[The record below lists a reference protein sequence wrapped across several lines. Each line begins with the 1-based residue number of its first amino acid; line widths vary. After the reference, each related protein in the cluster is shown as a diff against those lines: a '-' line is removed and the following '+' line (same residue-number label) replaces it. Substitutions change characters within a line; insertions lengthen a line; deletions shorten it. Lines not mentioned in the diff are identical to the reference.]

1 MRIRFIN
8 CRILTMKN
16 PDVFEGELW
25 VNNDTIEY
33 VGEAKQTEEVFDR
46 VIDCKGNVLMPSF
59 KNAHAHSAMTFSRS
73 LADNLPLD
81 VWLNTKIFPMEGKLT
96 PEHVYWFTKL
106 AVMEYVKCGT
116 TLAFDMY
123 FHHDSY
129 AKVSDETG
137 FRFAFVSGMNDF
149 GGFEDLESKYL
160 KFNNYS
166 DLISY
171 NMGFHAEYTTSMEL
185 MKKLSELSHKY
196 EEPIYVHNSETR
208 KEVEGCISR
217 YGKTPTQ
224 VMDDIGLF
232 DFGGGGFHCVHMSEE
247 DYEIFRKRDLLA
259 VFNPCSNLKL
269 SSGIAD
275 IKKFIDM
282 GINVSVGTDGAG
294 SNNSLNIFRDLYL
307 ASVLPNVR
315 GEGEAN
321 VDPFVLLKGVTSVGP
336 HYMKFKDCDY
346 LEAGKK
352 ADIILI
358 DMKDPSM
365 QPVNNFAVNLVYS
378 GSPDSVKMTMING
391 QIVYEN
397 GEFKTIDSEEV
408 IKKCNVLLNEIRL

>member
-1 MRIRFIN
+1 MNYRFIN
-8 CRILTMKN
+8 ANILSMKN
-16 PDVFEGELW
+16 SELVSGEVW
-25 VNNDTIEY
+25 VKDNVIEY
-33 VGEAKQTEEVFDR
+33 VGEATNTDKSFDR

-59 KNAHAHSAMTFSRS
+59 KNAHAHSSMTFSRS

-137 FRFAFVSGMNDF
+137 FRFSFVSGMNDF
-149 GGFEDLESKYL
+149 GGFDELEEKYL

-166 DLISY
+166 DLVSF
-171 NMGFHAEYTTSMEL
+171 NLGFHAEYTTSMDL
-185 MKKLSELSHKY
+185 MKKLSDLCHKY
-196 EEPIYVHNSETR
+196 EEPIFAHNSETR

-217 YGKTPTQ
+217 YGKTPTE
-224 VMDDIGLF
+224 VMEDVGLF
-232 DFGGGGFHCVHMSEE
+232 DFGGGGFHCVHMSDN
-247 DYEIFRKRDLLA
+247 DYKIFKKHNLLA

-275 IKKFIDM
+275 VKRFVDE

-307 ASVLPNVR
+307 ASVLSNVR

-321 VDPFVLLKGVTSVGP
+321 VDPFVLLHGVTSVGP
-336 HYMKFKDCDY
+336 RYMKFNDCDY
-346 LEAGKK
+346 LETGKK
-352 ADIILI
+352 ADIIMI
-358 DMKDPSM
+358 DMTNPAM
-365 QPVNNFAVNLVYS
+365 QPVNSFLTNLVYS

-391 QIVYEN
+391 KIVYEN
-397 GEFKTIDSEEV
+397 GQYLTIDSEEV
-408 IKKCNVLLNEIRL
+408 ISKCNSLINELK